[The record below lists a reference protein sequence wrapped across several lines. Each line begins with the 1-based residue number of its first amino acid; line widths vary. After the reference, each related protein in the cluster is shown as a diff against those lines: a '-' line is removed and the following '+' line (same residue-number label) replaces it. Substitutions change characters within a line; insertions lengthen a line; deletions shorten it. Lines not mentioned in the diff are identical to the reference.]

1 MKKQTASDLYQKAKD
16 LEALATAKAREYAAA
31 VLEGKPADDLLQAE
45 VKLRNEAEA
54 IRRVAIEAE
63 KQEAAERE
71 KQELEELRQALKLHE
86 SHKAKTLNEKAAGI
100 SLITEGINHL
110 ITALELAGAADNVR
124 NQYTLA
130 VPTLSNKVVTMYRG
144 ELVRLQI
151 SMKRA
156 KANLTNEELQLL
168 AALDKFL

>member
-1 MKKQTASDLYQKAKD
+1 MKKTTSKELFEKVKD
-16 LEALATAKAREYAAA
+16 LEARATAKAGEYSAA

-45 VKLRNEAEA
+45 IKLRNEAEA
-54 IRRVAIEAE
+54 LRRAAIEAE
-63 KQEAAERE
+63 KQEGAELE

-86 SHKAKTLNEKAAGI
+86 SHKAKALQEKEAGI
-100 SLITEGINHL
+100 TLITEGINRL
-110 ITALELAGAADNVR
+110 ITAKEMAGAADNVR

-130 VPTLSNKVVTMYRG
+130 VPTFSNKAVTIYQA

-156 KANLTNEELQLL
+156 KANLTNEELKLL